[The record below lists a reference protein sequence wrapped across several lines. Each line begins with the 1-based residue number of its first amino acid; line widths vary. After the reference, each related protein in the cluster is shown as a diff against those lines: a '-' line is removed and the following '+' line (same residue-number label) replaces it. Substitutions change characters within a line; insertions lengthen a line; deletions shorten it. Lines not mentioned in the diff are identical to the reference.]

1 MESRREER
9 VRIRTS
15 AIPVINYALQQ
26 NNIPIVRSVAI
37 ENDSRE
43 PLEHVEL
50 EITAVPQL
58 CLPYKRHID
67 CVPAEKTL
75 EITGIRLM
83 PDAGYLAGIT
93 EKVTGCMNVELSCG
107 GERIAQEH
115 MEVTALAFDQWHGT
129 VFHPELLAA
138 FVTPNHPEV
147 AGILARA
154 AVFLGQWTGDPSLDA
169 YQSRDPNRVLCQAGA
184 VFEAL
189 KEQNITYAVAPAS
202 FEQTGQ
208 RVRLCDT
215 VLRQKL
221 GTCLDLTLLYAACL
235 EAAGLHPLLILTQG
249 HIFTGLW
256 LEELL
261 FPEAVGEDPAQITK
275 RLADGVN
282 EIAVVETTLL
292 VSGKNASF
300 DDARKAGE
308 GHFIGVDPVEYVIDV
323 RRARLSGISP
333 LPQRVHTDGGWQ
345 VRPAE
350 AVDPKGQTAPEK
362 LGERAWEET
371 EGKEEKIPKKAQWE
385 RKLLDLGMRNAL
397 INLRMTRTL
406 APVLAPS
413 LDELENA
420 LSDGSD
426 FALLPRPADWKQ
438 AEAGFENMH
447 ELGEATDLLRA
458 EFQNRRLRSA
468 LTETELT
475 KTVKELYRTSRT
487 SVEEN
492 GANTLY
498 LALGLLRWYE
508 SRRSTKPRYA
518 PVVLLPVE
526 MVRKSAAQGYVIRLR
541 DDEPQMNITML
552 EKLKQDFGI
561 AVCGLD
567 PLPTDEHGVDT
578 RKVFTLLRKAV
589 MDQPGWDVLESA
601 YLGTFSFSQF
611 VMWNDIHSRADDL
624 MRNKIVKSLMDGRL
638 AWEAQPMEIGSRV
651 PEDGVLL
658 PLPADASQLYA
669 IREASGGNSFVLHG
683 PPGTGKSQ
691 TITSLIANA
700 LAQGRT
706 VLFAAEKM
714 AALDVVRKRL
724 EGIGIGPFCLE
735 LHSNKSRKKDVL
747 EQLRQAAEVS
757 KRMSAR
763 QYAAQADR
771 IAGMRVELDAYAECL
786 HRTLPCGKSLYQLI
800 EAYEEEKAAPDI
812 GAFSREYVRGLSG
825 SALEE
830 HQILAERMV
839 AAAKEAGHPAGHPLA
854 AVALTEYSRQ
864 MQEQAARALE
874 AYLTRLN
881 RMAPHVRELAA
892 GIGEREPADYGAMCR
907 LAEIAGL
914 MACWYEM
921 PASWTQAEFP
931 GRYFAEV
938 AEMAEHFRRAE
949 TLSGLLRQNFG
960 EDFLA
965 QDGEGLYREFT
976 QISGKWFLPK
986 ALGLKKLRGQIS
998 VWAKAPLEKEA
1009 LGAHLAA
1016 LRDYR
1021 RESAAADALLERYG
1035 GGLGF
1040 LYEGKGTDWDRI
1052 AQMAAEA
1059 GASAR
1064 ELQRIC
1070 GSDDFL
1076 HTFCGRDKLREC
1088 VCGLRDGF
1096 EDLIRAREACRT
1108 LLRLR
1113 EEPQGAEDGCKTGA
1127 KPGAQT
1133 ESGAGAGVCAPAG
1146 PGTWIGE
1153 QIRMCAGILEHMD
1166 GLKEW
1171 IAFERIAAEAAGQG
1185 LGNVTAAYRGGLSHG
1200 EVLPAYRKAVLGA
1213 LIFDAAAGDRT
1224 WEDFSAAV
1232 FQEKIA
1238 QYKRADRQL
1247 TDLAREEIYCR
1258 LAARVPD
1265 FTREAAHSSE
1275 LGILQRFIRSGG
1287 RGTSIRRLF
1296 EQIPDLLSRLCPCM
1310 LMSPISA
1317 AQYLDPKRE
1326 PFDLVVFDEASQLP
1340 TCKAAGV
1347 LARGKDAVIVGDPRQ
1362 MPPTSFFAAAA
1373 AEEEDPDTE
1382 DMESILDD
1390 CLALN
1395 MPQTHLLWHY
1405 RSRHESLIAFSNSRF
1420 YENRLLT
1427 FPSVNDRESRVSL
1440 IHVDG
1445 VFDRGR
1451 QRTNRAEAEAVVAEL
1466 ARRCHD
1472 GSLSGMS
1479 AGVVTFNAP
1488 QQNLIDDLL
1497 GEACKADPELEK
1509 WAFDS
1514 AEPVFI
1520 KNLEN
1525 VQGDERDVILF
1536 SVGYGPDENGR
1547 VYMNFGPLNRDG
1559 GWRRLNVAVSRAR
1572 CEMVVYSTLRP
1583 EQIDPARTSSEG
1595 VLALRAF
1602 LEYAGRRELPLRES
1616 AAQTPADGRSGIA
1629 RTVCGALRE
1638 KGYETDLA
1646 VGQSGYRVDVGVI
1659 DPKDPGRYI
1668 LGILLDGCAYGTAKT
1683 TRDREIAQISVLE
1696 GLGWN
1701 ILRIWSADWWD
1712 NSKKVIGRVLSR
1724 LEEIRSGQETGAA
1737 ESEAA
1742 AESKPAAESE
1752 AAAESKP
1759 AAEKEAAAGGAAA
1772 GRTTMPETGT
1782 AESGSAAPGEM
1793 TSVYMAAQLRMDA
1806 LSADAFVHPDN
1817 RQGLRRKIQQV
1828 IDREAPVS
1836 EGTLIRRVV
1845 QSYGITRSG
1854 SRIQACMDETLKFM
1868 RIKSTRQDGQR
1879 IFWKETQDPEA
1890 YFVFRL
1896 SGEGENRRDIRD
1908 VPVQETAAAAAW
1920 VLYQQGGMQA
1930 EDLIRETAKA
1940 LGYARLGGNVSAAAA
1955 SGVEY
1960 AAARGYVVSGA
1971 GGNYLLSAAGR
1982 EKMEKLP

>member
-1 MESRREER
+1 MESKREEG
-9 VRIRTS
+9 VGIRAS
-15 AIPVINYALQQ
+15 VIPVINYALQQ
-26 NNIPIVRSVAI
+26 NSIPTVRSVAI
-37 ENDSRE
+37 ANDSRE
-43 PLEHVEL
+43 TLENVEL

-67 CVPAEKTL
+67 CVPAGKTL
-75 EITGIRLM
+75 EITDVGLIL
-83 PDAGYLAGIT
+83 DAAYLAGVT
-93 EKVTGCMNVELSCG
+93 EKVAGYMSVGLLHG
-107 GERIAQEH
+107 GERIAQENIA
-115 MEVTALAFDQWHGT
+115 VTALAFDQWHGT

-147 AGILARA
+147 ARILARA
-154 AVFLGQWTGDPSLDA
+154 TEFLGQWTGDPSMDA

-189 KEQNITYAVAPAS
+189 KEQNIAYAVAPAS

-215 VLRQKL
+215 VLQQKL
-221 GTCLDLTLLYAACL
+221 GTCLDLTLLYVSCL
-235 EAAGLHPLLILTQG
+235 EAAGLHPILILTES

-261 FPEAVGEDPAQITK
+261 FPEAVGEDPAQVSK

-308 GHFIGVDPVEYVIDV
+308 GHFVGVAPVEYVIDV

-333 LPQRVHTDGGWQ
+333 LPQRVCMDGCWQ
-345 VRPAE
+345 VRQTE
-350 AVDPKGQTAPEK
+350 AVDPESQAAPGK
-362 LGERAWEET
+362 LGERDWGTGEVN
-371 EGKEEKIPKKAQWE
+371 EEKIPKKAQWE

-406 APVLAPS
+406 TPVLAPS

-426 FALLPRPADWKQ
+426 FALLPRPADWKK
-438 AEAGFENMH
+438 AESSFENLH
-447 ELGEATDLLRA
+447 ELGEVTGLIRA
-458 EFQNRRLRSA
+458 EFQNRRLRSV

-475 KTVKELYRTSRT
+475 KAVKELYRASRI

-541 DDEPQMNITML
+541 DDEPQMNITLL
-552 EKLKQDFGI
+552 EKLKQDFG
-561 AVCGLD
+561 VMVNGVD
-567 PLPTDEHGVDT
+567 PLPADEHGVDT

-624 MRNKIVKSLMDGRL
+624 MCNKIVKSLIDGRL
-638 AWEAQPMEIGSRV
+638 AWEAQPMEMGNSV
-651 PEDGVLL
+651 SEEGVLL

-669 IREASGGNSFVLHG
+669 VREASSGNSFVLHG

-714 AALDVVRKRL
+714 AALDVVRERL
-724 EGIGIGPFCLE
+724 DRIGIGPFCLE

-747 EQLRQAAEVS
+747 EQLRQAAEVP

-771 IAGMRVELDAYAECL
+771 IAQMRAELDAYAKRL
-786 HRTLPCGKSLYQLI
+786 HQVLPCGKSLYQLI

-812 GAFSREYVRGLSG
+812 EPFSREYIKGLSG
-825 SALEE
+825 GALEE
-830 HQILAERMV
+830 QQILAERMV
-839 AAAKEAGHPAGHPLA
+839 AAAKEAGHPCGHPLA

-864 MQEQAARALE
+864 MQEQAERALE
-874 AYLTRLN
+874 EYLSRLKH
-881 RMAPHVRELAA
+881 MEAHACALAE
-892 GIGEREPADYGAMCR
+892 GIGERKPGDYGEMRR
-907 LAEIAGL
+907 LSEVAGL
-914 MACWYEM
+914 MACWYGM
-921 PASWTQAEFP
+921 PASWTQANFT
-931 GRYFAEV
+931 GQYFQEV
-938 AEMAEHFRRAE
+938 AEMAEHFLRAGA
-949 TLSGLLRQNFG
+949 LSGQLLQNFG
-960 EDFLA
+960 EDFLT
-965 QDGEGLYREFT
+965 QDGESLHREFVR
-976 QISGKWFLPK
+976 ISGKWFLPK
-986 ALGLKKLRGQIS
+986 MLGLRKLAGQIS
-998 VWAKAPLEKEA
+998 VWAKAPLAKET
-1009 LGAHLAA
+1009 LGIHIAA
-1016 LRDYR
+1016 LRDYCK
-1021 RESAAADALLERYG
+1021 ESAAANALLEKYG
-1035 GGLGF
+1035 GALGF
-1040 LYEGKGTDWDRI
+1040 LYEGKGTDWNRV
-1052 AQMAAEA
+1052 ARMAAEA
-1059 GASAR
+1059 GASAGG
-1064 ELQRIC
+1064 LQRIY

-1076 HTFCGRDKLREC
+1076 HAFCGRDELREC
-1088 VCGLRDGF
+1088 VCGFRESF
-1096 EDLIRAREACRT
+1096 EDLDKAREACRS
-1108 LLRLR
+1108 LLLLR
-1113 EEPQGAEDGCKTGA
+1113 EETNC
-1127 KPGAQT
+1127 
-1133 ESGAGAGVCAPAG
+1133 AGSAPHG
-1146 PGTWIGE
+1146 WIGE
-1153 QIRMCAGILEHMD
+1153 QIRLCGGILEHMD

-1171 IAFERIAAEAAGQG
+1171 IAFERIAKAVAEQG
-1185 LGNVTAAYRGGLSHG
+1185 LGNVTAAYRGGLSH
-1200 EVLPAYRKAVLGA
+1200 EDVLHAYRKAALGA
-1213 LIFDAAAGDRT
+1213 LIFDVFDSDRIVG
-1224 WEDFSAAV
+1224 DFSAAV
-1232 FQEKIA
+1232 FNEKIA

-1258 LAARVPD
+1258 LAARAPD

-1296 EQIPDLLSRLCPCM
+1296 EQIPHLLSRLCPCM
-1310 LMSPISA
+1310 LMSPISV

-1347 LARGKDAVIVGDPRQ
+1347 LARGRDAVIVGDPRQ
-1362 MPPTSFFAAAA
+1362 MPPTSFFAAGT
-1373 AEEEDPDTE
+1373 AEEENPDIE

-1451 QRTNRAEAEAVVAEL
+1451 LRTNRAEAEAVVAEL
-1466 ARRCHD
+1466 VRRCHD
-1472 GSLSGMS
+1472 SRFSGMS

-1497 GEACKADPELEK
+1497 SEACKADPELEK

-1602 LEYAGRRELPLRES
+1602 LEYAGKRELTMDET
-1616 AAQTPADGRSGIA
+1616 AAETYAACHSGIA
-1629 RTVCGALRE
+1629 QTVGAALRE
-1638 KGYETDLA
+1638 KGYETDLS
-1646 VGQSGYRVDVGVI
+1646 VGQSGYKVDIGVI
-1659 DPKDPGRYI
+1659 DPQDPGRYI
-1668 LGILLDGCAYGTAKT
+1668 LGILLDGSVYGAAKT

-1696 GLGWN
+1696 GLGWR
-1701 ILRIWSADWWD
+1701 IMRIWSADWLD
-1712 NSKKVIGRVLSR
+1712 NSAKVVGRVLSK
-1724 LEEIRSGQETGAA
+1724 LEEIRSAPETGAA
-1737 ESEAA
+1737 EAEKSAEKEMTAGSGTA
-1742 AESKPAAESE
+1742 AES
-1752 AAAESKP
+1752 
-1759 AAEKEAAAGGAAA
+1759 
-1772 GRTTMPETGT
+1772 
-1782 AESGSAAPGEM
+1782 APGMVPEM
-1793 TSVYMAAQLRMDA
+1793 ASVYTAALLRADV
-1806 LSADAFVHPDN
+1806 LPADAFVHPDN
-1817 RQGLRRKIQQV
+1817 RQSIRRKIGQV
-1828 IDREAPVS
+1828 VEQEAPVS

-1854 SRIQACMDETLKFM
+1854 SRIQACMDETLKSM
-1868 RIKSTRQDGQR
+1868 RIKSTRQDEQR
-1879 IFWKETQDPEA
+1879 VFWKETQDPDA
-1890 YFVFRL
+1890 YFAFRTN
-1896 SGEGENRRDIRD
+1896 GEGENRRDIRD
-1908 VPVQETAAAAAW
+1908 VPVQETAAAVIR
-1920 VLYQQGGMQA
+1920 VLYEQGGMQE

-1960 AAARGYVVSGA
+1960 AAARGYVISGVD
-1971 GGNYLLSAAGR
+1971 GGYLLSAAGR
-1982 EKMEKLP
+1982 EKMEHLL